1 MAGYDEQMRHFVEAY
16 RTGVEPRETF
26 EDGLVVNSVIDAAYR
41 SMASGRWEAVEVP
54 TLSGAAAR

>member
-1 MAGYDEQMRHFVEAY
+1 MFHPGTRSGDPR
-16 RTGVEPRETF
+16 GVEPRETF

-54 TLSGAAAR
+54 TLSGTAAR

>member
-1 MAGYDEQMRHFVEAY
+1 MRHFVEAY
-16 RTGVEPRETF
+16 RAGVEPRETF
-26 EDGLVVNSVIDAAYR
+26 QDGLVVNSVIDAAYR